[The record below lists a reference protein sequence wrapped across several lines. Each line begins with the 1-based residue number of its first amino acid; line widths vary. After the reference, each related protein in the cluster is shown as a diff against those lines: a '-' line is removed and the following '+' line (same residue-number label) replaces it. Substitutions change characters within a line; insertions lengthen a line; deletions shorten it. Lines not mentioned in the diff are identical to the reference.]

1 MASKNGIAD
10 VHDRKVGVTSSEF
23 SQRFSS
29 KQECFRFLATEVGA
43 YLDAYNTMSIFH
55 LRDIISG
62 NRVLI
67 KSKDIKH
74 IHVPQFPGM
83 SVEKMLEWAK
93 RHPEVYAAL
102 PSE

>member
-1 MASKNGIAD
+1 
-10 VHDRKVGVTSSEF
+10 
-23 SQRFSS
+23 
-29 KQECFRFLATEVGA
+29 
-43 YLDAYNTMSIFH
+43 MSIFH

-102 PSE
+102 SSE